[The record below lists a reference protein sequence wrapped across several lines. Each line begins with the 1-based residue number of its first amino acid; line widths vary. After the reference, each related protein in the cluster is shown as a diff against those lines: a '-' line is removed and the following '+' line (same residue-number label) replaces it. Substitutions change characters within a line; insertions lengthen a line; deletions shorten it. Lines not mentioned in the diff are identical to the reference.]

1 MAFQPSHSRDFRVC
15 TDQQGFNEGGG
26 KVPPCACRIAFPEA
40 EFLAGTIGQAIGA
53 RGDLPVL
60 GEHLKHCIL
69 VVEDN
74 QLNRELLR
82 DWLEVEAYEVWSAAD
97 LKTSYEIFSKRLP
110 DAVLLDINL
119 GAENGLDLVA
129 WMRQKPE
136 TCEIPV
142 IAVTAHALAAEQE
155 WIRKAGCYA
164 CLSKPID
171 FQLLRE
177 ELNHWLQHST
187 TSQINS

>member
-1 MAFQPSHSRDFRVC
+1 
-15 TDQQGFNEGGG
+15 
-26 KVPPCACRIAFPEA
+26 
-40 EFLAGTIGQAIGA
+40 
-53 RGDLPVL
+53 
-60 GEHLKHCIL
+60 LKHCIL

-82 DWLEVEAYEVWSAAD
+82 DWLEVEGYDVWSAVD
-97 LKTSYEIFSKRLP
+97 LKACYEVFSKRLP

-119 GAENGLDLVA
+119 GSENGLDLLA

-136 TCEIPV
+136 LSEIPV
-142 IAVTAHALAAEQE
+142 IAVTAHAMAAERE
-155 WIRKAGCYA
+155 RILNAGCKA
-164 CLSKPID
+164 CFSKPIE

-177 ELNHWLQHST
+177 EVTRWLQDSK